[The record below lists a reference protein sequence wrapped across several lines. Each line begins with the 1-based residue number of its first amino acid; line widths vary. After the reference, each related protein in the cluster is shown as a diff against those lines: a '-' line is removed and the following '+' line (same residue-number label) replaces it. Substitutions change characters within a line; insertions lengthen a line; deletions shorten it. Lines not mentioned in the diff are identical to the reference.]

1 MKRTPRRYNK
11 FAVDKSDDST
21 YVFESVDKRY
31 KYEQDKR
38 EGETPYTYLVRV
50 LNSIGESFG
59 IDYDHVNTSEG
70 YDLYLW
76 HHDVDST
83 TDDKISLYIDLFE
96 GGALFKGDD
105 GSNYNKL
112 SIAIT
117 RVYRSKI
124 SNPSWLPEPA
134 YPLMVNHSQETSIS
148 MYLAFDPNSMDS
160 FMAGLDAFVNT
171 IVTTLQNI
179 FSETTYEY

>member
-11 FAVDKSDDST
+11 FALDKSDDST

-59 IDYDHVNTSEG
+59 IAYNHVNTSEG

-76 HHDVDST
+76 NHAVDSI
-83 TDDKISLYIDLFE
+83 TDNMSLYIDLFE
-96 GGALFKGDD
+96 GDALFKGDD
-105 GSNYNKL
+105 GSNYNKVSL
-112 SIAIT
+112 AIT
-117 RVYRSKI
+117 RVHKAKI
-124 SNPSWLPEPA
+124 NNPSWLPEPA
-134 YPLMVNHSQETSIS
+134 YPVIVNHGQETSTS
-148 MYLAFDPNSMDS
+148 LYLAFDPSSMES
-160 FMAGLDAFVNT
+160 FMVGLDAFVDT

>member
-59 IDYDHVNTSEG
+59 LWYDHVNTSEG

-76 HHDVDST
+76 HHDADSI
-83 TDDKISLYIDLFE
+83 TDNISVYIDLFE
-96 GGALFKGDD
+96 GGVLFKGDD

-117 RVYRSKI
+117 RIHRAKI

-134 YPLMVNHSQETSIS
+134 YPIMINHSQETSTS
-148 MYLAFDPNSMDS
+148 MYLAFDPSSMDS
-160 FMAGLDAFVNT
+160 FVAGVDAFVDAV
-171 IVTTLQNI
+171 VTTLQNI
-179 FSETTYEY
+179 FNETVYDH